1 MADLDSAAQVL
12 AEPSRYSLTPIAGE
26 LSESFVTLA
35 AWANGTAT
43 PSPRP
48 AENTTARSAAI
59 REIEI
64 LFSPNG

>member
-35 AWANGTAT
+35 AWAERHRHAI
-43 PSPRP
+43 
-48 AENTTARSAAI
+48 AAS
-59 REIEI
+59 RRKYDGP
-64 LFSPNG
+64 LGRHTGD